1 MFKLIVLIL
10 ILAVHMNYAFKTNE
24 YLNAIKELTNDIRYE
39 KDFNQH
45 IADCLTIDPFYFSYK
60 SNLTFDCDVQAGTPA
75 TSVHNLRPNDIKMV
89 AALGDSLTAALGA
102 KVCFKMK

>member
-39 KDFNQH
+39 KYFNQH
-45 IADCLTIDPFYFSYK
+45 IADCLTIDPF
-60 SNLTFDCDVQAGTPA
+60 
-75 TSVHNLRPNDIKMV
+75 
-89 AALGDSLTAALGA
+89 
-102 KVCFKMK
+102 